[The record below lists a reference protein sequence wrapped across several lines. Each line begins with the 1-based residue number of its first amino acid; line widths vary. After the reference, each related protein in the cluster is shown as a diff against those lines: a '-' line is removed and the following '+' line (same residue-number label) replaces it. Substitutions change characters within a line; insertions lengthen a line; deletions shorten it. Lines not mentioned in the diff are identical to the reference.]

1 MNSQVIG
8 LILLVVG
15 ALQMLG
21 GLTDSK
27 FFFFRLIR
35 SRVRLLWGQYT
46 NPFLVL
52 TGILIMIMGS
62 LSLFGFWKD

>member
-1 MNSQVIG
+1 
-8 LILLVVG
+8 
-15 ALQMLG
+15 MLG

-35 SRVRLLWGQYT
+35 SRVRLLWGHYA
-46 NPFLVL
+46 NPFLVV

-62 LSLFGFWKD
+62 LGLIGFWKD

>member
-1 MNSQVIG
+1 

-15 ALQMLG
+15 ALQVVG

-27 FFFFRLIR
+27 FLLFRLIR
-35 SRVRLLWGQYT
+35 NRVRLLWGHYA
-46 NPFLVL
+46 NPFLVV

-62 LSLFGFWKD
+62 LSLIGFWKD